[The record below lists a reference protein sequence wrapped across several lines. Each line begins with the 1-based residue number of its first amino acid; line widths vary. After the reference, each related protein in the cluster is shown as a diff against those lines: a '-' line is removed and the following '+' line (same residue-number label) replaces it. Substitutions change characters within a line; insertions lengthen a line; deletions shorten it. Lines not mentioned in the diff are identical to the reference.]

1 MTHVQAVATT
11 EPAAAVVRPAAHQ
24 VQESVLLVVL
34 FHVPRGQ
41 GLAIALL

>member
-1 MTHVQAVATT
+1 MQLFTAIEV
-11 EPAAAVVRPAAHQ
+11 AAAVVRPAAHH
-24 VQESVLLVVL
+24 VHVSVLLVVL

>member
-1 MTHVQAVATT
+1 LTHEQSVDAIEA
-11 EPAAAVVRPAAHQ
+11 AAAVVRPAAHQ